1 MGAQINPVQGEDH
14 NTHMMVQNPQAVSQ
28 MPQFMNML
36 PAQQQQVI
44 QLCEQHLQMHQ
55 EMISQEASGTGGPR
69 AVSKPDSVGGA
80 TGIINK
86 VRADAQENAN
96 LIQTQ
101 QKDAGVI

>member
-1 MGAQINPVQGEDH
+1 
-14 NTHMMVQNPQAVSQ
+14 
-28 MPQFMNML
+28 
-36 PAQQQQVI
+36 
-44 QLCEQHLQMHQ
+44 MHQ

-69 AVSKPDSVGGA
+69 AVSKPDSVSGA